1 MKLQV
6 IGHPKAVLGFS
17 LVGVNGRPAAT
28 ADEANKA
35 LDEALAAPD
44 LGIIL
49 VTEDVAALIE
59 SRMDELKKR
68 SSEPLVVEIPSPAVN
83 GEQIKRPSLGE
94 IVFRAIGVKI

>member
-17 LVGVNGRPAAT
+17 LVGVSGHAVTT
-28 ADEANKA
+28 AEEANRA
-35 LDEALAAPD
+35 LDAALVMPE

-59 SRMDELKKR
+59 ARMDELKRR
-68 SSEPLVVEIPSPAVN
+68 SSEPLVVEIPAPAIN
-83 GEQIKRPSLGE
+83 GERIQRPSLGE